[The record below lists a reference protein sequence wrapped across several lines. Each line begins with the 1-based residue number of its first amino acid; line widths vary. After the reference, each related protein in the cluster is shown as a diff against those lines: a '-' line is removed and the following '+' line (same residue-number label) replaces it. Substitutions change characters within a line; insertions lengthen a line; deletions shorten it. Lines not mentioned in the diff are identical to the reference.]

1 MFFGLKSLFTI
12 AFVKSKEIEQKN
24 ILFNST
30 PNFIFRSKYNNRREF
45 IRKR

>member
-1 MFFGLKSLFTI
+1 MFFGLKSLFII